1 MQHKEVQALNQ
12 AKKARGKG
20 VGRRKSEVPIVAKK
34 SGNADG
40 AKGYRKEIANE
51 GNMCPINAGLE
62 HGNETCTLH
71 TMGAGSTAA
80 DIHLPHGKGV

>member
-1 MQHKEVQALNQ
+1 MNQ

-20 VGRRKSEVPIVAKK
+20 VGRRKSEEPIVAKK

-40 AKGYRKEIANE
+40 AKGDQKETANE

-62 HGNETCTLH
+62 HGNET
-71 TMGAGSTAA
+71 
-80 DIHLPHGKGV
+80 